1 MKKLAEQLKE
11 LSEAHVTSEQEME
24 QKVNKLTERL
34 GVNVGDETT
43 VAEVVKE
50 ETKKVE

>member
-1 MKKLAEQLKE
+1 MKKLAEELKK
-11 LSEAHVTSEQEME
+11 LSDVHVTSKQAME